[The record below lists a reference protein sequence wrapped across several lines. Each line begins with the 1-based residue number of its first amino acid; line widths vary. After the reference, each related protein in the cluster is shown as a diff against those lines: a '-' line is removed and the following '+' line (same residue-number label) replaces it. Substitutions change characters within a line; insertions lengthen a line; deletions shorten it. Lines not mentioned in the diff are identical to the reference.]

1 MPSSHTLESLFAAE
15 SIAIIGASPRPEAV
29 GGRLL
34 RNLIE
39 AGYRGRIHPVNPKY
53 ARIGRR
59 RCHPD
64 IGAVDDR
71 VELAVI
77 ATPAATVPGILRQC
91 GEHGIS
97 AAIVISAGF
106 GEGGAEGHQ
115 RQLDLLA
122 AARAYD
128 LRVLGPNCLGLIRP
142 HLGLNATFGNNQ
154 ALPGDVALVSQSGAL
169 CTAILDWAEPNQVGF
184 SAVVSMGDAAD
195 VDFGDILD
203 FLALDARTRSILLYV
218 EGVKDARRFISGLRA
233 AARMKPVI
241 VIKAGRHAAGS
252 RAASSHTGALVGA
265 DDVFNAAL
273 ERAGVV
279 RAYSI
284 EQLFSAAQMLS
295 SGHRLRGN
303 RLLILGNA
311 GGPGVLATDRASEL
325 DLALAQLA
333 PDTIAALDQ
342 ALPAQWPRANPVDI
356 LGDAEPARY
365 AKALDICLADDGVDA
380 ALVMLT
386 PQGMTD
392 PLGCAEAVI
401 GVEHRGKPVTA
412 CWMGQK
418 QVAPA
423 WSRFAEAHLP
433 YFHTPEAA
441 IEALDYLAKYHRN
454 QHLLM
459 QVPGSLSPH
468 AEADIEGARMIVEGV
483 LNEGRDTLTTQE
495 SKALLTAFRIPVMP
509 AMLARD
515 ANEALV
521 AAETL
526 GFPVAMKIASR
537 NLTHKSDVGGVR
549 LDIRTAAG
557 VRAAYRELLDGVLKA
572 RPDAALDGITVE
584 RMADTRNARELM
596 IGVVRDPVFGP
607 AISFGAGGTQV
618 EILKDRAIAL
628 PPLNAL
634 LIDSLIER
642 TRVSRLL
649 RDFRQLPAIDRAAL
663 TQVLHRVSELVCE
676 LPEIREMDIN
686 PLIANE
692 RGVIAVDARFV
703 VAPARGGPDPYA
715 HMAIHPYP
723 AHLAQRW
730 QLADGTDI
738 RIRPIRPE
746 DAEVEQSFVL
756 GLSEESKYF
765 RFRQTLNALTPEM
778 LVRFTQ
784 IDYDREM
791 AFIAVTGPEDAET
804 EIGVSRYIVNPDRES
819 CEFALVVADAWQRKG
834 IGSRLMEALMRTA
847 HDRGIKRME
856 GEVVARNQAML
867 ALVARLGFEKRTHPE
882 DSEVRVVSRAL

>member
-1 MPSSHTLESLFAAE
+1 MPTHTLEALFAAE
-15 SIAIIGASPRPEAV
+15 RIAIIGASPRADAV

-34 RNLIE
+34 RNLVE
-39 AGYRGRIHPVNPKY
+39 AGYQGRIHPVNPKY

-59 RCHPD
+59 RCYPD
-64 IGAVDDR
+64 VAAIEEHVD
-71 VELAVI
+71 LAVI
-77 ATPAATVPGILRQC
+77 ATPAASVPAILRQC
-91 GEHGIS
+91 GEHGVG
-97 AAIVISAGF
+97 AAIVVSAGF
-106 GEGGAEGHQ
+106 AESGPEGRQ
-115 RQLDLLA
+115 LQLDLIE
-122 AARAYD
+122 AARPSG

-142 HLGLNATFGNNQ
+142 HLHLNATFSNNQ

-203 FLALDARTRSILLYV
+203 YLALDVHTRSILLYV
-218 EGVKDARRFISGLRA
+218 EGVQDARRFISGLRA

-284 EQLFSAAQMLS
+284 EQLFSAAQILS
-295 SGHRLRGN
+295 SGHRLHGN

-333 PDTIAALDQ
+333 PETIEALD
-342 ALPAQWPRANPVDI
+342 AVLPAQWPRANPVDI

-365 AKALDICLADDGVDA
+365 AKALDICLADPGVDA
-380 ALVMLT
+380 ALVILT

-401 GVEHRGKPVTA
+401 GVARRGKPVTA

-441 IEALDYLAKYHRN
+441 IEALDYLAKYQRN
-454 QHLLM
+454 QHLLL
-459 QVPGSLSPH
+459 QVPGSLSQH
-468 AEADIEGARMIVEGV
+468 AEPDIEGARMIIEGV
-483 LNEGRDTLTTQE
+483 LNEGRDTLSTQE

-509 AMLARD
+509 AMLARN

-526 GFPVAMKIASR
+526 GFPVAMKIASHT
-537 NLTHKSDVGGVR
+537 LSHKSDAGGVH
-549 LDIRTAAG
+549 LDIRTPAA
-557 VRAAYRELLDGVLKA
+557 VRAAYRELLDDVRRA
-572 RPDAALDGITVE
+572 RPDADIDGVTLE
-584 RMADTRNARELM
+584 RMADTRNGRELI

-618 EILKDRAIAL
+618 EILKDRAVAL
-628 PPLNAL
+628 PPLNTL

-642 TRVSRLL
+642 TRVACLL
-649 RDFRQLPAIDRAAL
+649 HDFRQMPAIDHAAL
-663 TQVLHRVSELVCE
+663 VRVLHRISELVCE
-676 LPEIREMDIN
+676 LPEILEMDIN
-686 PLIANE
+686 PLIASD

-703 VAPARGGPDPYA
+703 IAPSPGDADPYA

-723 AHLAQRW
+723 VHLAQRW
-730 QLADGTDI
+730 QLPDGTDL

-746 DAEVEQSFVL
+746 DAQVEQSFVL

-791 AFIAVTGPEDAET
+791 AFIAVTGPEDAEI
-804 EIGVSRYIVNPDRES
+804 EIGVSRYIANPDRES
-819 CEFALVVADAWQRKG
+819 CEFALVVADDWQRKG
-834 IGSRLMEALMRTA
+834 IGTRLMEALMRTA
-847 HDRGIKRME
+847 HDRGLRHME
-856 GEVVARNQAML
+856 GEVVMRNQAML
-867 ALVARLGFEKRTHPE
+867 ALVTRLGFDRRPHP
-882 DSEVRVVSRAL
+882 DDPEVRIVSRTL